1 MVSMIATVIFAVVVL
16 LGEATDANFQSFVD
30 VFSG

>member
-1 MVSMIATVIFAVVVL
+1 MVSMIAAVIFAVVVL
-16 LGEATDANFQSFVD
+16 LGEATDSNFHTFVD